1 MARRCAMAEIERI
14 EAVANVILRLCK
26 EEGDLADRLQGI
38 SYAAAVLRREA
49 DSQIEKLATAA
60 ESNHG

>member
-1 MARRCAMAEIERI
+1 MAEIERI